1 MRRIL
6 FGLGALVLVG
16 VGLVF
21 VLPLFISTADLQK
34 KALAQVESATGYRVR
49 IDGPMRMTFFPSLDL
64 VAHDVGIAQ
73 PAAGGPAEFAT
84 ARTLKFGLT
93 LSGLLHGKV
102 QLTEATLVDPVVT
115 LPLPSRKKTET
126 EPVEDGK
133 SADGGLR
140 DLSLDTL
147 TVRNGTIVLPASAD
161 GSPGRRI
168 TALDGE
174 ASLPRANG
182 ALAFDAAADYDGDRV
197 SAAGSIGSFAHF
209 LEGGVVPVKVA
220 LKAPSLPEGATIEG
234 AASYKDDTFTL
245 AQFAAKSGP
254 HALSGN
260 ATYRDDHL
268 AIAQG
273 TFDKTP
279 FAGRANLADNT
290 LTVDANV
297 AIEGKTVRVTGALG
311 NFNQVFAGAEAPLTL
326 AVAAPDYLPSETTL
340 SGGATYKDGTFA
352 LPKFTATSGEDIVS
366 GAASYKDDVL
376 SLSQVEAKL
385 GGQVIA
391 GGATYKDGSIDLDVT
406 VGAGGKPTRITG
418 SIAALDKLLGGTP
431 APIKLVVDG
440 PALPGKTTVDGAAA
454 YKDKTL
460 VLDPLAAKT
469 QDQSVSGTATAK
481 LGGNVPAIAATLTAS
496 STGTAAKPAS
506 APAAQDAETV
516 PAAQGTETAPDVKTE
531 TAAPPPPNP
540 MAPPGATTEIAVA
553 PPAAKES
560 PADAPAPA
568 AKPAQAPGTR
578 TSGFGWRAEKLGV
591 LALKDVD
598 ADVTLKLD
606 RFVYAGMRIASGTVK
621 LTLAGG
627 KLTVE
632 TPDLKAYGGGGSLM
646 LAIDASGA
654 APAHRLKVSLAG
666 LDAYPF
672 LSDLADFRTIEGKS
686 AVALDLT
693 ATGDSERAM
702 VSSLNGTAKFEFT
715 DGALRGLN
723 VANML
728 RTLTTGILTG
738 WQFKQEAKTVFNKF
752 GASFAIANGQAQ
764 TDDLRLTGPL
774 VSVGGAGTV
783 DIPAQRLKF
792 RVNPFMLASVEGQGG
807 KNSML
812 GFPVPIAVT
821 GPWDNPAIYP
831 DVAGILENPVAAY
844 KQLDK
849 LGGGLIAMP
858 ANMLGL
864 DTGKGGLVEK
874 SVAVPTAITKGVVGG
889 IGKVLGVT
897 KKPAEAAPQ
906 ADAAAPSP
914 AAAETPQPATAQQ
927 PQQPTAQAQPKQQAA
942 PEQATPQK
950 KKSAPGQLF
959 DGIFGN

>member
-1 MRRIL
+1 LRHIL
-6 FGLGALVLVG
+6 FGLAALILVG
-16 VGLVF
+16 VGLIF
-21 VLPLFISTADLQK
+21 VLPLFISTDDLQK
-34 KALAQVESATGYRVR
+34 KVLAQVESATGYRVR
-49 IDGPMRMTFFPSLDL
+49 IDGPLRMTFFPSLDL

-73 PAAGGPAEFAT
+73 QPAAGGPDEFAT
-84 ARTLKFGLT
+84 ARTLRFGLL

-102 QLTEATLVDPVVT
+102 QFTEVALIDPVVM
-115 LPLPSRKKTET
+115 LPLPSRKESVAEMGQEGK
-126 EPVEDGK
+126 PKDGDQRNLSLEALTIRNGTLVLPP
-133 SADGGLR
+133 SADGK
-140 DLSLDTL
+140 
-147 TVRNGTIVLPASAD
+147 
-161 GSPGRRI
+161 PGRRI
-168 TALDGE
+168 TALDAE
-174 ASLPRANG
+174 ASLPAVNG
-182 ALAFDAAADYDGDRV
+182 PLAFDALADYDGDRV
-197 SAAGSIGSFAHF
+197 SASGSIGNFGHF
-209 LEGGVVPVKVA
+209 LEGASVPVEVT
-220 LKAPSLPEGATIEG
+220 LKAPSLPEGAMVTG

-268 AIAQG
+268 TIAQG
-273 TFDKTP
+273 RFDETP
-279 FAGRANLADNT
+279 FAGRANMADDT

-297 AIEGKTVRVTGALG
+297 AIEGKTVRVTGALS
-311 NFNQVFAGAEAPLTL
+311 NFNQLFAGAEAPLTL
-326 AVAAPDYLPSETTL
+326 VVDAPDYLPSETTL
-340 SGGATYKDGTFA
+340 SGGVTYKDDTFA
-352 LPKFTATSGEDIVS
+352 LPKFTATSGDDAVS
-366 GAASYKDDVL
+366 GAAAYKDDVL

-385 GGQVIA
+385 GGQTIA
-391 GGATYKDGSIDLDVT
+391 GGATYQDGSVNLDVM
-406 VGAGGKPTRITG
+406 VGADGKPTRITG
-418 SIAALDKLLGGTP
+418 SIAAFDKLLKGTP

-440 PALPGKTTVDGAAA
+440 PSLPAKTTVEGSAA

-460 VLDPLAAKT
+460 VLDPVLAKT
-469 QDQSVSGTATAK
+469 QDQILSGTATAK
-481 LGGNVPAIAATLTAS
+481 LGGNVPTIAANLTAT
-496 STGTAAKPAS
+496 STGTAAKAAPPPAE
-506 APAAQDAETV
+506 AAQDTEKA
-516 PAAQGTETAPDVKTE
+516 PAGKTE
-531 TAAPPPPNP
+531 SAGPPPPNP
-540 MAPPGATTEIAVA
+540 MAPPSATTEIAVA
-553 PPAAKES
+553 PPAAKET
-560 PADAPAPA
+560 PPKAQAPA
-568 AKPAQAPGTR
+568 AAAAQAGKPAPAPGTR

-591 LALKDVD
+591 LALKDVN

-606 RFVYAGMRIASGTVK
+606 GFVYEGIRIASATVRVA
-621 LTLAGG
+621 LAGG
-627 KLTVE
+627 KLSIDA
-632 TPDLKAYGGGGSLM
+632 PNLKAYGGGGSLT
-646 LAIDASGA
+646 LVIDASGV
-654 APAHRLKVSLAG
+654 APAHRLKVSLVG

-672 LSDLADFRTIEGKS
+672 LSDLADFRTLEGKS

-693 ATGDSERAM
+693 ASGDSEHAM

-728 RTLTTGILTG
+728 RNLTTGILTG
-738 WQFKQEAKTVFNKF
+738 WQFKQEAKTVFDKF
-752 GASFAIANGQAQ
+752 GASFTIASGHAQ

-831 DVAGILENPVAAY
+831 DVAGVLENPVAAY

-858 ANMLGL
+858 ANMLGI

-897 KKPAEAAPQ
+897 KKQEEAPPQTGDAAPAEANAK
-906 ADAAAPSP
+906 
-914 AAAETPQPATAQQ
+914 TPQPA
-927 PQQPTAQAQPKQQAA
+927 AQAEPKQQAA
-942 PEQATPQK
+942 PQK
-950 KKSAPGQLF
+950 KLF

>member
-1 MRRIL
+1 M
-6 FGLGALVLVG
+6 
-16 VGLVF
+16 
-21 VLPLFISTADLQK
+21 
-34 KALAQVESATGYRVR
+34 R
-49 IDGPMRMTFFPSLDL
+49 IDGPVRMTFFPSLDL
-64 VAHDVGIAQ
+64 VASDVGIAQ

-84 ARTLKFGLT
+84 ARTLKFGLM

-102 QLTEATLVDPVVT
+102 QLTEVTLVDPVIK
-115 LPLPSRKKTET
+115 LPMPSRKDSAAEVGQ
-126 EPVEDGK
+126 EGK
-133 SADGGLR
+133 PKDGGLR
-140 DLSLDTL
+140 NLSLETL
-147 TVRNGTIVLPASAD
+147 TIRNGTLVLPPSDD
-161 GSPGRRI
+161 GKPGRRI
-168 TALDGE
+168 TALDAE
-174 ASLPRANG
+174 ASLPAANG
-182 ALAFDAAADYDGDRV
+182 PLTFDAAADYEGDRV
-197 SAAGSIGSFAHF
+197 SASGSIGSFAHF
-209 LEGGVVPVKVA
+209 LEGGVVPVKIA
-220 LKAPSLPEGATIEG
+220 LKAPSLPEGATITG

-268 AIAQG
+268 TIAQG
-273 TFDKTP
+273 KFDETP
-279 FAGRANLADNT
+279 FAGRANLADDT
-290 LTVDANV
+290 LTIDANV
-297 AIEGKTVRVTGALG
+297 AIEGKTVRVTGALS
-311 NFNQVFAGAEAPLTL
+311 NFNQLFAGAEAPLTL
-326 AVAAPDYLPSETTL
+326 AVDAPDYLPSETTL
-340 SGGATYKDGTFA
+340 SGGVTYKDDTFA
-352 LPKFTATSGEDIVS
+352 LPKFTATSGDDTVS
-366 GAASYKDDVL
+366 GAAAYKDDVL
-376 SLSQVEAKL
+376 SLSQVKAKL
-385 GGQVIA
+385 GGQIIA

-406 VGAGGKPTRITG
+406 VGGDGKPTRIAG
-418 SIAALDKLLGGTP
+418 SIAALDKLLKGTP
-431 APIKLVVDG
+431 APIKLVIDG
-440 PALPGKTTVDGAAA
+440 PSLPGKTTVEGAAA

-460 VLDPLAAKT
+460 VLDPVTAKT
-469 QDQSVSGTATAK
+469 QDQTLSGTATAK
-481 LGGNVPAIAATLTAS
+481 LGGNVPTIAANLTAT
-496 STGTAAKPAS
+496 STGTAAKDAPAP
-506 APAAQDAETV
+506 ALAAQDTEKA
-516 PAAQGTETAPDVKTE
+516 PAGKTE
-531 TAAPPPPNP
+531 SAAPPPPNP

-553 PPAAKES
+553 PPAAKEP
-560 PADAPAPA
+560 PADAPLQAE
-568 AKPAQAPGTR
+568 KPAPAPGTR

-591 LALKDVD
+591 LALKDVN

-606 RFVYAGMRIASGTVK
+606 RFVYEGIRIASGTVK
-621 LTLAGG
+621 VTLAGG
-627 KLTVE
+627 KLTVDA
-632 TPDLKAYGGGGSLM
+632 PGLKAYGGGGSLM
-646 LAIDASGA
+646 LVIDASGA
-654 APAHRLKVSLAG
+654 APAHRLKLSLAG

-693 ATGDSERAM
+693 ANGDSERAM

-728 RTLTTGILTG
+728 RNLTTGILTG
-738 WQFKQEAKTVFNKF
+738 WQFKQEAKTVFDKF
-752 GASFAIANGQAQ
+752 GASFTIASGQAQ

-792 RVNPFMLASVEGQGG
+792 RVNPFMLASVEGQSG

-821 GPWDNPAIYP
+821 GPWDNPSIYP
-831 DVAGILENPVAAY
+831 DIAGVLENPVAAY

-858 ANMLGL
+858 ANMLGI

-897 KKPAEAAPQ
+897 KKQDEAAPQ
-906 ADAAAPSP
+906 AGDAAPSA
-914 AAAETPQPATAQQ
+914 AAAETPQPAAAQPAEQ
-927 PQQPTAQAQPKQQAA
+927 PAAQAQPKEPA
-942 PEQATPQK
+942 PQTQPQK